1 MLLEFL
7 PIILPR
13 IFSYVWSVRGEMVI
27 VKSDRSGFN
36 FDSDTYC
43 IILDKLVFQGTQ
55 DDLVKFKCDYIH
67 KILSLM
73 SDTVLANI
81 IPSLF

>member
-13 IFSYVWSVRGEMVI
+13 IFSYVWSVTGEIMI

-36 FDSDTYC
+36 FDSDTY
-43 IILDKLVFQGTQ
+43 LLYNLGQV
-55 DDLVKFKCDYIH
+55 
-67 KILSLM
+67 S
-73 SDTVLANI
+73 
-81 IPSLF
+81 